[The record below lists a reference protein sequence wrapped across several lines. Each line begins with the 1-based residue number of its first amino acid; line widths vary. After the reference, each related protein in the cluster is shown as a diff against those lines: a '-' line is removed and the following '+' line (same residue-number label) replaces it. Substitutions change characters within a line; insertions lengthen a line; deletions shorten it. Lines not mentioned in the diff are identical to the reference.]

1 MDQSGLEDEAEVNP
15 SAFHRGLDPPIQS
28 LHHAVMS
35 IRRAKESDLSQLSQ
49 LIVRSVSALNAVDD
63 SPEDIAFVC
72 AKHDVQNLRRHLQ
85 RREVFVLEIN
95 DQLAGIVSLEGHRLH
110 SLFVEPNI
118 VKLGHGKT
126 LVNHI
131 ESLAR
136 SKGVSL
142 LKVSSSRTA
151 VPFYEKLG
159 FRKLNFEPR
168 EFASTW
174 AMEKQLTPASSSYKS
189 PHQQFPPQ
197 SPPRNNTNTASTIS

>member
-1 MDQSGLEDEAEVNP
+1 MDQPRLEDEAEVNP
-15 SAFHRGLDPPIQS
+15 SIGGLDPPIQS

-35 IRRAKESDLSQLSQ
+35 IRPAKESDLSQLSQ

-63 SPEDIAFVC
+63 SQEDIAFVC

-85 RREVFVLEIN
+85 RREVFVLETN
-95 DQLAGIVSLEGHRLH
+95 GQLAGIASLEGDRLH

-118 VKLGHGKT
+118 SKMGHGRT

-136 SKGVSL
+136 SKNISV
-142 LKVSSSRTA
+142 LKLSSSRTA

-159 FRKLNFEPR
+159 FQKLNFEPC
-168 EFASTW
+168 EFAPTW
-174 AMEKQLTPASSSYKS
+174 AMQKPL
-189 PHQQFPPQ
+189 
-197 SPPRNNTNTASTIS
+197 